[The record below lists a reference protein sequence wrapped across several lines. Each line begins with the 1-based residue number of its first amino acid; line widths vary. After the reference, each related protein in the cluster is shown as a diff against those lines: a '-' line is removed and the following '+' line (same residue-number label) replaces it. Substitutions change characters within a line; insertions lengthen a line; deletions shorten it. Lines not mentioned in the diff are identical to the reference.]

1 MNMKPENVLSG
12 QVILEKEIK
21 HRKVVIRYPVWED
34 LYMFKQFRNA
44 LHVEQ
49 VMCSHQEMDLPK
61 SCDHLCQILKKLE
74 TEKERR
80 LFVFLDDE
88 LVGEGNATKNYTGL
102 WITIGIMLSQNARGL
117 GLGRLVM
124 ELLEEEAGKLGSNR
138 LSLTVWE
145 ENSVAVE
152 LYRKIG
158 YREVGKLPEW
168 EPLPQGGRTG
178 LIYMVKEILD

>member
-1 MNMKPENVLSG
+1 MKSENVLSG
-12 QVILEKEIK
+12 QIILEKAIRE
-21 HRKVVIRYPVWED
+21 RLVVIRYPVWED
-34 LYMFKQFRNA
+34 LYSFMRFRNE
-44 LHVEQ
+44 LHEEQ

-80 LFVFLDDE
+80 LFIFLDDQ
-88 LVGEGNATKNYTGL
+88 LVGEANATKNYTGL
-102 WITIGIMLSQNARGL
+102 WITIGIMLSRKARGL

-124 ELLEEEAGKLGSNR
+124 NLLEEEARKLGSTR

-145 ENSVAVE
+145 ENTVAVE

-168 EPLPQGGRTG
+168 EPLPRGGRTG